1 MYVMLN
7 NFWLCMCLLG
17 MGAHRQSEN
26 LITATTVFGVALAII
41 NYACMSD
48 LATFFEATC
57 KVDVIVQGVW
67 KQFSQ

>member
-1 MYVMLN
+1 
-7 NFWLCMCLLG
+7 MCLLG
-17 MGAHRQSEN
+17 MGAHRQPEN
-26 LITATTVFGVALAII
+26 LITASTVFDVTIAII
-41 NYACMSD
+41 KYACMSD